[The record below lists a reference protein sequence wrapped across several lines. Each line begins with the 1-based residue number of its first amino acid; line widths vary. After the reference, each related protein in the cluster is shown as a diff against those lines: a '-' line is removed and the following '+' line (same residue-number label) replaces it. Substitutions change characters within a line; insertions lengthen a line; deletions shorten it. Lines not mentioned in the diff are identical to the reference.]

1 LLGKDNNTDNGDP
14 MHTIVPDTGRG
25 RATLMLCHFVGMVD
39 LVALPVWVGALAQHY
54 GFDLEHAGMIVTA
67 FLLGAVGASLIAA
80 PLYNRLPRR
89 ACAALGYGIAALAFL
104 GASQV
109 TAFSALAALHLVAGA
124 ATGTALSM
132 AHGTIGRSA
141 NPHRLFAMAG
151 TALGIG
157 AVIFYA
163 AVPPNVAAHGGATLF
178 KVFAGLMALAALA
191 CAFGF
196 PQVTS
201 QIQERNHASPLPRA
215 AWFAIL
221 GVGCLALNQAL
232 TFSMLD
238 RIGVARGFGQERVN
252 GLLVVVGLVNLFPAA
267 VAALLQK
274 RLNPVR
280 VALVAAPLQAALALT
295 VTLSSGFL
303 PYALAGAVY
312 PAVLIF
318 THTFVFGLIARLDP
332 SGRALASTPAMMMTG
347 SAIGPALA
355 GSVAMHAGFQGQA
368 ALAVAVGV
376 LATLLFAL
384 VARRAGAQPL
394 AAAHTHH

>member
-1 LLGKDNNTDNGDP
+1 
-14 MHTIVPDTGRG
+14 MHTISPGRVPERGRG
-25 RATLMLCHFVGMVD
+25 RATLMLCHFAGMVD
-39 LVALPVWVGALAQHY
+39 LVALPVWVGTLVQHY

-67 FLLGAVGASLIAA
+67 FLLGAVGASMLAA
-80 PLYNRLPRR
+80 PLYNRLPRG
-89 ACAALGYGIAALAFL
+89 ACAAAGYGIAALAFL
-104 GASQV
+104 GASRV
-109 TAFSALAALHLVAGA
+109 NAFAGLAALHLVAGV
-124 ATGTALSM
+124 ATGAALSL

-141 NPHRLFAMAG
+141 NPHRLFALAG

-163 AVPPNVAAHGGATLF
+163 AVPAAVAAHGGAMLF
-178 KVFAGLMALAALA
+178 MVFAGLMALATLA
-191 CAFGF
+191 CAIGF
-196 PQVTS
+196 PQVAA
-201 QIQERNHASPLPRA
+201 QVRERGLAGPLPRA

-221 GVGCLALNQAL
+221 GVACMALNQAL

-238 RIGVARGFGQERVN
+238 RIGVARGFGQDRVN
-252 GLLVVVGLVNLFPAA
+252 GLLVVVGLLNLFPAA

-274 RLNPVR
+274 RLDPVR

-295 VTLSSGFL
+295 VTLSSDFL

-318 THTFVFGLIARLDP
+318 THTFLFGLIARLDP

-355 GSVAMHAGFQGQA
+355 GAVAMRAGFAGQA
-368 ALAVAVGV
+368 ALAVAVG
-376 LATLLFAL
+376 LSATLLFAML
-384 VARRAGAQPL
+384 ARRAGARPL
-394 AAAHTHH
+394 ATGIH

>member
-1 LLGKDNNTDNGDP
+1 
-14 MHTIVPDTGRG
+14 MHTTAEAGRG
-25 RATLMLCHFVGMVD
+25 RATLMLCHFAGMVD
-39 LVALPVWVGALAQHY
+39 LVALPVWVGTLSQHY

-67 FLLGAVGASLIAA
+67 FLLGAVGASLVAA
-80 PLYNRLPRR
+80 PLYNRLPRA
-89 ACAALGYGIAALAFL
+89 ACAFGGYAVAALAFL
-104 GASQV
+104 AASRV
-109 TAFSALAALHLVAGA
+109 AGFGALAALHLVAGV
-124 ATGTALSM
+124 ATGTALSV

-157 AVIFYA
+157 AVVFYG
-163 AVPPNVAAHGGATLF
+163 AVPPAVAAHGGPTLF
-178 KVFAGLMALAALA
+178 LVFAGLMGVAALA

-196 PQVTS
+196 PHVVTS
-201 QIQERNHASPLPRA
+201 GRTQVAAPLPRA
-215 AWFAIL
+215 AWCAIL

-238 RIGVARGFGQERVN
+238 RIGVLRGFGQGKVN
-252 GLLVVVGLVNLFPAA
+252 GLLVVCGLVNLLPAA
-267 VAALLQK
+267 IAGLLQK

-280 VALVAAPLQAALALT
+280 VALVAAPLQAALALV
-295 VTLSSGFL
+295 VTLSGDFL

-318 THTFVFGLIARLDP
+318 THTFLFGLIARLDP

-355 GSVAMHAGFQGQA
+355 GSVAMRAGFGGQA
-368 ALAVAVGV
+368 LLAVVVGV
-376 LATLLFAL
+376 AAMLCFAL
-384 VARRAGAQPL
+384 VARRAGAPAP
-394 AAAHTHH
+394 AAAPTHQ

>member
-1 LLGKDNNTDNGDP
+1 
-14 MHTIVPDTGRG
+14 MHTIPAGRVPDTGRG

-39 LVALPVWVGALAQHY
+39 LIALPVWVGTLAQHY

-67 FLLGAVGASLIAA
+67 FLLGAVGASLVAA
-80 PLYNRLPRR
+80 PLYNRLPSA
-89 ACAALGYGIAALAFL
+89 ACAAGGYGVAALAFL
-104 GASQV
+104 GASQA
-109 TAFSALAALHLVAGA
+109 TAFGALAGLHLLAGVATGSAL
-124 ATGTALSM
+124 SI

-163 AVPPNVAAHGGATLF
+163 AVPPAVAAHGGAILF
-178 KVFAGLMALAALA
+178 KVFAGLMALAALG
-191 CAFGF
+191 CALGF
-196 PQVTS
+196 PQVTA
-201 QIQERNHASPLPRA
+201 QGGERAADSPLPRA

-221 GVGCLALNQAL
+221 GVSCMALNQAL

-238 RIGVARGFGQERVN
+238 RIGVARGFGQDHVN
-252 GLLVVVGLVNLFPAA
+252 ALLVVVGLVNLFPAA
-267 VAALLQK
+267 VAALLQQ

-295 VTLSSGFL
+295 VTLSGDFL

-318 THTFVFGLIARLDP
+318 THTFLFGLIARLDP

-355 GSVAMHAGFQGQA
+355 GTVAMHAGFQGQA
-368 ALAVAVGV
+368 LLAVAVGGG
-376 LATLLFAL
+376 ATLWFVL
-384 VARRAGAQPL
+384 VARRSGAQAL
-394 AAAHTHH
+394 AAAPTQH